1 MKSTSVVEQAVEEVD
16 REGEDCVAEKRM
28 RELPIADVV
37 LQPVV
42 TAGVTLIWGKKVEI
56 VMMEHRQG
64 PTIKLRY
71 ELGNQK
77 NNDNKEA
84 LAHHWVNS
92 SHYTK
97 DSHVQIRDGPLLT
110 NQHCASTDMQFTLTG
125 QSANRRKLT
134 GVKQ

>member
-1 MKSTSVVEQAVEEVD
+1 
-16 REGEDCVAEKRM
+16 
-28 RELPIADVV
+28 
-37 LQPVV
+37 
-42 TAGVTLIWGKKVEI
+42 
-56 VMMEHRQG
+56 MMEHRQS

-71 ELGNQK
+71 ELGNQI

-84 LAHHWVNS
+84 LAHHWANS

-97 DSHVQIRDGPLLT
+97 DSQVQIQDGPLLT